1 MRIQNGRC
9 NDRSEGE
16 QMKSEH
22 EDTLTERQIVR
33 QRIEHII
40 ELTTRMGEKIR
51 ELERVLEEKQRHEL
65 KREFR
70 NIFNSPNNLRG
81 KQNVQE

>member
-1 MRIQNGRC
+1 
-9 NDRSEGE
+9 
-16 QMKSEH
+16 MKSEH

>member
-1 MRIQNGRC
+1 MK
-9 NDRSEGE
+9 GE

-22 EDTLTERQIVR
+22 EMQEDMWTERQIVR
-33 QRIEHII
+33 QRIENII

-51 ELERVLEEKQRHEL
+51 ELERVLAEKQRHEL
-65 KREFR
+65 KQEFR
-70 NIFNSPNNLRG
+70 NIFSNPNNSRE

>member
-1 MRIQNGRC
+1 
-9 NDRSEGE
+9 
-16 QMKSEH
+16 
-22 EDTLTERQIVR
+22 
-33 QRIEHII
+33 
-40 ELTTRMGEKIR
+40 MGEKIR